1 MKRTDAEQLQKG
13 YQEIQQELVQTRSAL
28 LSYKSMH
35 NTVCEQVKQLKVMH
49 ERRKD
54 ENESLV

>member
-1 MKRTDAEQLQKG
+1 
-13 YQEIQQELVQTRSAL
+13 VQTRSAL